1 MTGFVIPAVWS
12 MIAGAWLAT
21 GAIHLTAALKPP
33 RARARLAFSALAACA
48 TTIAI
53 FQLMLLNADDAV
65 QSESLSRWMHVPM
78 FAMVL
83 VLLLFTRAYF
93 DAGRTWLAGA
103 TCGVG
108 IVALVAG
115 LSPQVHADDSHP
127 WGRLDDAT
135 IVVLAAYIG
144 DAARACW
151 RRGSANEQ
159 RRAMLGGASLV
170 AALGLVALGAS
181 LQSHAL
187 GSAYAYAIAS
197 ALVLVTLGSKVGAR
211 WISAQDRF
219 RLVLDAASNG
229 LIMVDAAG
237 RIVLANARAAR
248 IFGCPPED
256 LAHAPIESLIPG
268 AHLDGE
274 SGAAKLLAMAGDE
287 VSGRRKDGTQFPLAL
302 GVTSIEG
309 SDGIAALVSI
319 VDLTERK
326 RDAEILRR
334 ERAFLRQVIDT
345 DPNLIFAKDRDGR
358 FTLANKAVADMY
370 GTTVD
375 DLIGRTDAHFN
386 HDASEVAAFR
396 RDDLRVMET
405 RGELFIAEER
415 ITDAVGEARYLQTV
429 KRPIVGEDG
438 VANQVLGV
446 STDVSARKAA
456 ELQLG
461 LQRNE
466 LAHLSRVTMLAELS
480 GSMAHELNQP
490 LTAILSNAQAGL
502 RFLERDTVSLDELR
516 AILEDIVADD
526 KRAGHVIAG
535 LRMLLMKGEM
545 KREDLQVNAAVEDVL
560 RILHS
565 DLVHVG
571 VDARVEAA
579 PDLPAVR
586 GDRVQIQQVLLNL
599 VVNACDA
606 MSSCP
611 VPERRLLVSTV
622 LDEGFVRVSV
632 ADRGQGIARE
642 HAEKIFQ
649 PFYTTKEHGLGM
661 GLAICRNIVSTHGGR
676 LWAADNEG
684 GGTQFNFT
692 LPVAGQGLV

>member
-1 MTGFVIPAVWS
+1 
-12 MIAGAWLAT
+12 
-21 GAIHLTAALKPP
+21 
-33 RARARLAFSALAACA
+33 
-48 TTIAI
+48 
-53 FQLMLLNADDAV
+53 
-65 QSESLSRWMHVPM
+65 
-78 FAMVL
+78 
-83 VLLLFTRAYF
+83 
-93 DAGRTWLAGA
+93 
-103 TCGVG
+103 
-108 IVALVAG
+108 
-115 LSPQVHADDSHP
+115 
-127 WGRLDDAT
+127 
-135 IVVLAAYIG
+135 
-144 DAARACW
+144 
-151 RRGSANEQ
+151 
-159 RRAMLGGASLV
+159 
-170 AALGLVALGAS
+170 
-181 LQSHAL
+181 
-187 GSAYAYAIAS
+187 
-197 ALVLVTLGSKVGAR
+197 VTLGSKVGAR

-229 LIMVDAAG
+229 LVMVDAAG

-248 IFGCPPED
+248 IFGCSPED
-256 LAHAPIESLIPG
+256 LAHASIESLIPG

-274 SGAAKLLAMAGDE
+274 SGAARLLAMAGDE

-386 HDASEVAAFR
+386 HDASEVASFR

-545 KREDLQVNAAVEDVL
+545 KREDLQVNTAVEDVL

-611 VPERRLLVSTV
+611 VAERRLLVSTL

-632 ADRGQGIARE
+632 TDRGLGIARE

>member
-1 MTGFVIPAVWS
+1 

-21 GAIHLTAALKPP
+21 GAIHFAAALKPP

-48 TTIAI
+48 TTVAV
-53 FQLMLLNADDAV
+53 FQLMLLNAQDAV
-65 QSESLSRWMHVPM
+65 QSEALSRWMHVPM

-93 DAGRTWLAGA
+93 EAGRTWLAGV

-108 IVALVAG
+108 LVTLVSG
-115 LSPQVHADDSHP
+115 LSPQAHANDLYP

-135 IVVLAAYIG
+135 VVLLATYIG
-144 DAARACW
+144 DAARTCW
-151 RRGSANEQ
+151 RRGRAAER
-159 RRAMLGGASLV
+159 RRAMLAGSSLV
-170 AALGLVALGAS
+170 AALAIVALGAS
-181 LQSHAL
+181 LQSHAF
-187 GSAYAYAIAS
+187 GSAIAYAIAS
-197 ALVLVTLGSKVGAR
+197 ALVFVTLGSKVGAR
-211 WISAQDRF
+211 WINFQDRF

-229 LIMVDAAG
+229 LVMVDAAG
-237 RIVLANARAAR
+237 RIVLANERAAR
-248 IFGCPPED
+248 IFGYAPGE
-256 LAHAPIESLIPG
+256 LAHATIESLIPG
-268 AHLDGE
+268 ARLEGE
-274 SGAAKLLAMAGDE
+274 SGATRLLAMAGDE
-287 VSGRRKDGTQFPLAL
+287 VWGSRRDGTQFPLAL
-302 GVTSIEG
+302 GVTSVEG

-326 RDAEILRR
+326 RDAEILKR

-345 DPNLIFAKDRDGR
+345 DPNLIFAKDRSGR
-358 FTLANKAVADMY
+358 FTLANKAVADVY

-375 DLIGRTDAHFN
+375 DLLGRTDAHFN
-386 HDASEVAAFR
+386 HDAAEVAAFR

-415 ITDAVGEARYLQTV
+415 ITDAGGHTRYLQTV

-438 VANQVLGV
+438 LANQVLGV
-446 STDVSARKAA
+446 STDVSARKAT

-461 LQRNE
+461 VQRNE

-502 RFLERDTVSLDELR
+502 RFLERDTVSLEELR

-526 KRAGHVIAG
+526 KRAGHVISG

-545 KREDLQVNAAVEDVL
+545 KREELQVNAAVEDVL

-565 DLVHVG
+565 DLVHLG
-571 VDARVEAA
+571 VDARVQAA

-586 GDRVQIQQVLLNL
+586 GDRVQVQQVLLNL
-599 VVNACDA
+599 VVNGCDA

-611 VPERRLLVSTV
+611 ARKRHLLVSTE
-622 LDEGFVRVSV
+622 LDEGFVRVSI
-632 ADRGQGIARE
+632 ADRGHGIAHE
-642 HAEKIFQ
+642 HADRIFQ
-649 PFYTTKEHGLGM
+649 PFFTTKEQGLGM
-661 GLAICRNIVSTHGGR
+661 GLAICRNIVTTHGGR
-676 LWAADNEG
+676 LWATENDG
-684 GGTQFNFT
+684 GGTKFHFT
-692 LPVAGQGLV
+692 LPVAEREPA

>member
-1 MTGFVIPAVWS
+1 
-12 MIAGAWLAT
+12 
-21 GAIHLTAALKPP
+21 
-33 RARARLAFSALAACA
+33 
-48 TTIAI
+48 
-53 FQLMLLNADDAV
+53 
-65 QSESLSRWMHVPM
+65 
-78 FAMVL
+78 
-83 VLLLFTRAYF
+83 
-93 DAGRTWLAGA
+93 
-103 TCGVG
+103 
-108 IVALVAG
+108 
-115 LSPQVHADDSHP
+115 
-127 WGRLDDAT
+127 
-135 IVVLAAYIG
+135 
-144 DAARACW
+144 
-151 RRGSANEQ
+151 
-159 RRAMLGGASLV
+159 
-170 AALGLVALGAS
+170 
-181 LQSHAL
+181 
-187 GSAYAYAIAS
+187 
-197 ALVLVTLGSKVGAR
+197 
-211 WISAQDRF
+211 
-219 RLVLDAASNG
+219 
-229 LIMVDAAG
+229 
-237 RIVLANARAAR
+237 
-248 IFGCPPED
+248 
-256 LAHAPIESLIPG
+256 
-268 AHLDGE
+268 
-274 SGAAKLLAMAGDE
+274 
-287 VSGRRKDGTQFPLAL
+287 
-302 GVTSIEG
+302 
-309 SDGIAALVSI
+309 
-319 VDLTERK
+319 
-326 RDAEILRR
+326 
-334 ERAFLRQVIDT
+334 VIDT

-545 KREDLQVNAAVEDVL
+545 KREDLQVNTAVEDVL

>member
-21 GAIHLTAALKPP
+21 GAIHFAAALKPP

-53 FQLMLLNADDAV
+53 FQLMLLNADDPV
-65 QSESLSRWMHVPM
+65 QSEALLRWMHVPM
-78 FAMVL
+78 FATVL
-83 VLLLFTRAYF
+83 VLLVFTRAYF
-93 DAGRTWLAGA
+93 DAGRTWLGGV

-108 IVALVAG
+108 LVALVAG
-115 LSPQVHADDSHP
+115 LSPQMHAEDTHP
-127 WGRLDDAT
+127 WGSLDDAT
-135 IVVLAAYIG
+135 VVVLAAYIG

-151 RRGSANEQ
+151 RRGSASER

-170 AALGLVALGAS
+170 VALALVSLGAS

-187 GSAYAYAIAS
+187 GSAYAYAVAS

-211 WISAQDRF
+211 WVNAQDRF

-229 LIMVDAAG
+229 LVMVDAAG

-248 IFGCPPED
+248 IFGYAPHE
-256 LAHAPIESLIPG
+256 LAHARIESLIPG
-268 AHLDGE
+268 ARSDGAG
-274 SGAAKLLAMAGDE
+274 GAATLLAMAGDE
-287 VSGRRKDGTQFPLAL
+287 VWGSRRDGEQFPLAL

-319 VDLTERK
+319 VDLTER
-326 RDAEILRR
+326 RRNAEILRR

-358 FTLANKAVADMY
+358 FTLANKAVADLY

-375 DLIGRTDAHFN
+375 DLLGRTDAHFN
-386 HDASEVAAFR
+386 PNAAEVAAFR

-415 ITDAVGEARYLQTV
+415 ITDGAGETRYLQTV
-429 KRPIVGEDG
+429 KRPIVSEDG
-438 VANQVLGV
+438 SANQVLGV

-502 RFLERDTVSLDELR
+502 RFLERDTVSLEELR

-526 KRAGHVIAG
+526 KRAGHVISG

-545 KREDLQVNAAVEDVL
+545 KREELQVNAAIEDVL

-565 DLVHVG
+565 DLVHLG

-586 GDRVQIQQVLLNL
+586 GDRVQVQQVLLNL
-599 VVNACDA
+599 LVNGCDA

-611 VPERRLLVSTV
+611 APERQLLVSTEM
-622 LDEGFVRVSV
+622 DEGFVRVSI
-632 ADRGQGIARE
+632 ADRGHGIAHE
-642 HAEKIFQ
+642 HADRIFQ
-649 PFYTTKEHGLGM
+649 PFFTTKEQGLGM
-661 GLAICRNIVSTHGGR
+661 GLAICRNIVTTHGGR
-676 LWAADNEG
+676 LWAADNDG
-684 GGTQFNFT
+684 GGTKFHFT
-692 LPVAGQGLV
+692 LPVAEREPA